1 MYPIQ
6 LLKYM
11 TCLHTHTHT
20 HTHTHSATPMKVV
33 IRFASGIA
41 YCYNFCKKIL
51 LRVLHNFLP
60 GEVVDLMCSV
70 ASVFLQHLLKIGFEK
85 ITQNLG
91 GWVSSLSL
99 SPRSRSLFTLSPPFY
114 LPPSLSL
121 SLSLSLFLPPP
132 LSLFLSL
139 PIFLNKK

>member
-1 MYPIQ
+1 MCSVQLTCVYREFAYVIYMYACIPAHT
-6 LLKYM
+6 Y
-11 TCLHTHTHT
+11 THTL
-20 HTHTHSATPMKVV
+20 SATPMKVV

-70 ASVFLQHLLKIGFEK
+70 ASVFLQHLIKIGFEK

-91 GWVSSLSL
+91 GWVS
-99 SPRSRSLFTLSPPFY
+99 
-114 LPPSLSL
+114 
-121 SLSLSLFLPPP
+121 
-132 LSLFLSL
+132 
-139 PIFLNKK
+139 